1 MSQEWITKK
10 KNIKYGLLRTF
21 LRFNCD
27 PAGLLVVASIIMRS
41 AHCIVQLA
49 MQGDCI
55 TRTGSRSTHFRRQC
69 TTRYD
74 SNWETLATGEV
85 RHLRRL
91 IRVGWTPV
99 AVIMIDGP
107 GDPPVAPASEPEES
121 MSPAGMSQTY

>member
-1 MSQEWITKK
+1 MPVSQVVTIKE
-10 KNIKYGLLRTF
+10 NGIKYGGLRTY
-21 LRFNCD
+21 LHFNGD

-49 MQGDCI
+49 MQGEAAPEPFI
-55 TRTGSRSTHFRRQC
+55 RKC

-91 IRVGWTPV
+91 IRLGWTPV
-99 AVIMIDGP
+99 A
-107 GDPPVAPASEPEES
+107 
-121 MSPAGMSQTY
+121 

>member
-55 TRTGSRSTHFRRQC
+55 RRMGRQSRSTHFTRRC

-74 SNWETLATGEV
+74 SNLETLATGEV

-107 GDPPVAPASEPEES
+107 RVGPASEPEES

>member
-1 MSQEWITKK
+1 MSQVVTTKE
-10 KNIKYGLLRTF
+10 NDIKYGGLRTT
-21 LRFNCD
+21 LHFNGD

-55 TRTGSRSTHFRRQC
+55 RRMGRQSRSTHFNRRC

-74 SNWETLATGEV
+74 SNWETRATGEV

-91 IRVGWTPV
+91 IRLGWTPV

-107 GDPPVAPASEPEES
+107 PVRPASEPEES

>member
-1 MSQEWITKK
+1 MPVSQVVTITE
-10 KNIKYGLLRTF
+10 NGIKYGGLRTY
-21 LRFNCD
+21 LHFNGD

-91 IRVGWTPV
+91 IRRGWTPV

-107 GDPPVAPASEPEES
+107 PVRPASEPEES